1 MMETDLH
8 NSPRRLET
16 EKKNISIYKN
26 GKMAVAFLETMVTNG
41 ISVSR
46 VSTLAWNV
54 RTILTWKDD
63 KAVSQWTRKDVEYII
78 NQMQKKDWSSETRER
93 FAFTLKRFVAY
104 AKTKKIIDLNNGDE
118 YPKLVSWIRP
128 TKYRRKTDDNTLE
141 NRKGFSEDEVMKLI
155 NALSEMTSD
164 GEIVSTLIL
173 TLYEG
178 GFRTHEGVL
187 LKQKQLTFNH
197 KDGEVIV
204 TVKSGKSPSRNIPLL
219 LCYRPLLDLVSK
231 SPYKDD
237 PDSYV
242 FYSKR
247 SRSGYV
253 SYGHLREI
261 IGKAC
266 QKIGIR
272 KRSLYKLRHSR
283 GTNLLLS
290 GVDVKTVSKILG
302 HSSIATTETYL
313 SVINSDVRTAIRR
326 ERGLEPEEKKDEKM
340 KILKC
345 PQCGRIESPL
355 AIRCKQCSAFLSQA
369 VALKYERAK
378 EHSKRQD
385 NRYTDDVK
393 ELRKDYNEL
402 KEILARI
409 LDQKKVI
416 I

>member
-1 MMETDLH
+1 MQTDLH
-8 NSPRRLET
+8 NSPRRF
-16 EKKNISIYKN
+16 EKEKENISIFKN
-26 GKMAVAFLETMVTNG
+26 GKMGIAFLEAMVTYG

-54 RTILTWKDD
+54 KTILAWKDD
-63 KAVSQWTRKDVEYII
+63 KPASQWTRKDVEYII
-78 NQMQKKDWSSETRER
+78 NQMQKKDWSSETRDR
-93 FAFTLKRFVAY
+93 FAFTIKRFVAY
-104 AKTKKIIDLNNGDE
+104 AKTRKVIDLNNGDE
-118 YPKLVSWIRP
+118 YPELVAWIHP
-128 TKYRRKTDDNTLE
+128 AKYRRKTDDNTLE
-141 NRKGFSEDEVMKLI
+141 NRKGFSEEEVMKI
-155 NALSEMTSD
+155 IQTISEITTD
-164 GEIVSTLIL
+164 GELVSTLIL

-197 KDGEVIV
+197 KEGEVIV
-204 TVKSGKSPSRNIPLL
+204 TVKSGKSPSRIIPLL
-219 LCYRPLLDLVSK
+219 LSYRPLLDLVSK

-247 SRSGYV
+247 SKSGYV
-253 SYGHLREI
+253 SYGHLREF

-266 QKIGIR
+266 QKAGIR

-290 GVDVKTVSKILG
+290 GVDVKTVSKLLG
-302 HSSIATTETYL
+302 HSSIETTETYL

-326 ERGLEPEEKKDEKM
+326 ERGLEPEEKREEKM
-340 KILKC
+340 KIMKC
-345 PQCGRIESPL
+345 PRCGRIESPL
-355 AIRCKQCSAFLSQA
+355 ATRCQQCSAFLSQA

-378 EHSKRQD
+378 ERSKKYD
-385 NRYTDDVK
+385 NRYIDDVK

-402 KEILARI
+402 KEMLARI
-409 LDQKKVI
+409 LNEKEIVI
-416 I
+416 